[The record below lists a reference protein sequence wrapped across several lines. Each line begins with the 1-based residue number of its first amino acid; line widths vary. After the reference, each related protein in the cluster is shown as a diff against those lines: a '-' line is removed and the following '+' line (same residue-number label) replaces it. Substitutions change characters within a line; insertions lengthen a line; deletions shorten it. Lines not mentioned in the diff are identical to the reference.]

1 MRSDP
6 SQFFEIT
13 SMRKNGVGI
22 EMKEKTGSL
31 AALSRLPNMK
41 TSVRSAI
48 ALIALAALCSSGTL
62 AQEKTAGDWL
72 NIAYGL
78 SANGSY
84 EEAIAAYDKVLEIDP
99 DNYTALINKGHDL
112 KFWAFDSYN
121 RALEITNEILEANPD
136 DALAWQGKGAALS
149 GLDRQGEDDEAY
161 AMAIEV
167 LNKTLE
173 KDPSDGEAWFLKG
186 ENYANMHDA
195 ESALIAYD
203 KVIELDYTP
212 RIEAAWLT
220 KAVLLAELQRYDEA
234 LQASEMIIELKP
246 NSASAWSTKG
256 YVLDEMGRH
265 AEAEEAFAR
274 AREPERGS

>member
-1 MRSDP
+1 
-6 SQFFEIT
+6 
-13 SMRKNGVGI
+13 
-22 EMKEKTGSL
+22 MKEKTGSL
-31 AALSRLPNMK
+31 AALSRLQNIR

-62 AQEKTAGDWL
+62 AQENTAEDWL

-99 DNYTALINKGHDL
+99 DDYTALINKGHAL
-112 KFWAFDSYN
+112 EYLALDSYN
-121 RALEITNEILEANPD
+121 RALEITSEILEENPD

-149 GLDRQGEDDEAY
+149 GLNRQGEDDEAY
-161 AMAIEV
+161 AKAIEV

-195 ESALIAYD
+195 EAALIAYD
-203 KVIELDYTP
+203 QVIELDYTP
-212 RIEAAWLT
+212 RIEDAWLM
-220 KAVLLAELQRYDEA
+220 KAILLAVLQRYDEA
-234 LQASEMIIELKP
+234 LQASEMAIELNP
-246 NSASAWSTKG
+246 NSASAWLNKG
-256 YVLDEMGRH
+256 YVLDEMGRQ
-265 AEAEEAFAR
+265 AEADEAFAR
-274 AREPERGS
+274 AGELERGT

>member
-1 MRSDP
+1 
-6 SQFFEIT
+6 
-13 SMRKNGVGI
+13 
-22 EMKEKTGSL
+22 MKGKTGPL
-31 AALSRLPNMK
+31 AALSRLPNMS
-41 TSVRSAI
+41 TSVSSAI
-48 ALIALAALCSSGTL
+48 YLIALVALCSSCTL
-62 AQEKTAGDWL
+62 AQEKTADDWL

-84 EEAIAAYDKVLEIDP
+84 EEAIQAYDKVLEIDP
-99 DNYTALINKGHDL
+99 NNYTALINKGHVL
-112 KFWAFDSYN
+112 EFWALDLYN
-121 RALEITNEILEANPD
+121 ESLEVTTEILEENPD

-149 GLDRQGEDDEAY
+149 GLNRQGEDDEAY

-195 ESALIAYD
+195 EAALIAYD
-203 KVIELDYTP
+203 KVIELNYTP

-220 KAVLLAELQRYDEA
+220 KAVLLAVLQRYDEA
-234 LQASEMIIELKP
+234 LQASEMAIELNP
-246 NSASAWSTKG
+246 NSASAWLNKG

-265 AEAEEAFAR
+265 AEADEAFAR
-274 AREPERGS
+274 AGELERGS